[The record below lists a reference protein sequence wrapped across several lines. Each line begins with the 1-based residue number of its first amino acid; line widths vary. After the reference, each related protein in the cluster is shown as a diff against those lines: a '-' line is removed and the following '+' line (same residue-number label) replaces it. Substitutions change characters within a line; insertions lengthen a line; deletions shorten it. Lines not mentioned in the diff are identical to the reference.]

1 MTASNIEAIKAKLS
15 EYDFII
21 AIDTSGSMGEPVKP
35 GSSITRWQ
43 AVQESALTFIRDV
56 GAVDSDGLGLVLFGG
71 TNIQSHDGVGV
82 DKAREV
88 FAGTIPRGSTPL
100 AEALSA
106 ALKLAGKSDKK
117 DFIVVFTD
125 GVPDDRDA
133 AAKVIVD
140 ASHQIETDDALTI
153 LFIQVGDD
161 AGATAFLQELDDELD
176 DAKFD
181 IVDAKTV
188 AEADQFATTAELIVA
203 AIND

>member
-1 MTASNIEAIKAKLS
+1 MSQIEAIKAKLS

-21 AIDTSGSMGEPVKP
+21 AIDTSGSMGEPVKA
-35 GSSITRWQ
+35 GSSVTRWQ
-43 AVQESALTFIRDV
+43 AVQESALTLIRDV
-56 GAVDSDGLGLVLFGG
+56 AELDSNGLGLVLFGG
-71 TNIQSHDGVGV
+71 TNIQTHDGVGV

-88 FAGTIPRGSTPL
+88 FAGTSPRGGTPL

-125 GVPDDRDA
+125 GVPDDKAA